1 MTDWRRAMR
10 RATERDEQDHLST
23 DEAQA
28 MRRTIVAAIGDDA
41 PGRAA
46 SMWTRRPVLVA
57 AAIVALISVGIA
69 TQVRLGLTNRP
80 EHSTTELMPETAAI
94 DATNMANVTTP
105 SRQLQF
111 VTAGGTRII
120 WVFNSDLDLKATLR

>member
-1 MTDWRRAMR
+1 MTDWRRVMR
-10 RATERDEQDHLST
+10 QAAERDEQDQLST

-28 MRRTIVAAIGDDA
+28 MRRTVVAAVGNDA
-41 PGRAA
+41 SDRAM
-46 SMWTRRPVLVA
+46 SIWMRRPVLAA
-57 AAIVALISVGIA
+57 AAIVALISAGIV
-69 TQVRLGLTNRP
+69 TQLRLDLTNRP
-80 EHSTTELMPETAAI
+80 ATTELRPEVAPI
-94 DATNMANVTTP
+94 VATTTPNVNTP

>member
-1 MTDWRRAMR
+1 MNDWRKAIRDA
-10 RATERDEQDHLST
+10 AKRDEQDHLST

-28 MRRTIVAAIGDDA
+28 MRRIVVGAVRDDA
-41 PGRAA
+41 PVRAA
-46 SMWTRRPVLVA
+46 SMWMRRPVLVA
-57 AAIVALISVGIA
+57 AAIVAVISVGIA
-69 TQVRLGLTNRP
+69 TQVRLDLANRP
-80 EHSTTELMPETAAI
+80 ATTELRPEVAPI
-94 DATNMANVTTP
+94 VATNTANVNTP